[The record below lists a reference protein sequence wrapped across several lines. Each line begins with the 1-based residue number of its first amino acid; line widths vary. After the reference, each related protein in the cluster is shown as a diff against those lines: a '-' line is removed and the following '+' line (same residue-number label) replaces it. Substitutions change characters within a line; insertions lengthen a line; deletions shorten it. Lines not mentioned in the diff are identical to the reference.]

1 LAVVPQKAA
10 VRLHHSELAV
20 RAISGSDR
28 LFDHLVGDGEHNWR
42 NAKAERL
49 GGLEIIAE
57 HPPKIIAV
65 PADLR
70 KHEQTAT
77 ISRKHFSG
85 SGRIM

>member
-1 LAVVPQKAA
+1 VTAYSITSSAMA
-10 VRLHHSELAV
+10 STT
-20 RAISGSDR
+20 
-28 LFDHLVGDGEHNWR
+28 GE

-57 HPPKIIAV
+57 HPPKMIAV